1 MLRFCLQGFTRLYKV
16 YPEMCFTSDLLKQD
30 NIVRFIDD
38 DASKREI
45 TTEYITGKSLDQ
57 YVGKDNVSALSREHR
72 LHIWQESATGLE
84 WLHGRGIL
92 CNDMKPRN
100 IMYDLDR
107 QNTNLLDFGI
117 AAERVDEYF
126 VGSGTP

>member
-57 YVGKDNVSALSREHR
+57 YVGNIGSISGKEAPLDLSGSTVEAFC
-72 LHIWQESATGLE
+72 AT
-84 WLHGRGIL
+84 I
-92 CNDMKPRN
+92 
-100 IMYDLDR
+100 
-107 QNTNLLDFGI
+107 
-117 AAERVDEYF
+117 
-126 VGSGTP
+126 